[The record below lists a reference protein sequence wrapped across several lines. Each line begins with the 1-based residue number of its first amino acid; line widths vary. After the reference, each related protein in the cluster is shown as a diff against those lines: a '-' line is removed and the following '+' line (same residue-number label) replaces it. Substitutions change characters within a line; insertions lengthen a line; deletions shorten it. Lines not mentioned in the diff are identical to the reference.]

1 MKKVLYLFLL
11 LLCTK
16 LQAQQKTKDTLF
28 FKLDNSY
35 ISETKHTANK
45 FVLKD
50 VNSDEEFYF
59 EGIEVLN
66 DLKTNKVLCLKKI
79 VRSPRFYNANKKQK
93 LNNKE
98 LVNYFVSYTVFLVRK
113 QKGKTEY
120 IKVNPIVAIYD

>member
-11 LLCTK
+11 VLCTK

-45 FVLKD
+45 FILKD

-59 EGIEVLN
+59 KGIEVLN
-66 DLKTNKVLCLKKI
+66 DLKTNKILCLKEVI
-79 VRSPRFYNANKKQK
+79 RSSRFYNETKKQK
-93 LNNKE
+93 LNNDE
-98 LVNYFVSYTVFLVRK
+98 LVNYFASYTVFLVRK

-120 IKVNPIVAIYD
+120 VKVNPIVAIYD

>member
-11 LLCTK
+11 VLCTK

-35 ISETKHTANK
+35 ISETKHTTNK

-66 DLKTNKVLCLKKI
+66 DLKTNKVLCLKEV
-79 VRSPRFYNANKKQK
+79 VRSPRFYNETKKQK
-93 LNNKE
+93 LNNRE